1 MNIIIDTCYWIALF
15 NPDKHAHLSDDIA
28 FIEEYIENENI
39 LIPFPSLYE
48 FLNSKFSRKCDANNF
63 KQLLSRPNYLK
74 IDDNHYKLNAL
85 ENFFNKSIY
94 EKNDVS
100 LVDEIIKEIIDTK
113 TYKIDY
119 LISFDEGLNNYALS
133 KGIQI
138 YTPK

>member
-1 MNIIIDTCYWIALF
+1 M
-15 NPDKHAHLSDDIA
+15 
-28 FIEEYIENENI
+28 
-39 LIPFPSLYE
+39 
-48 FLNSKFSRKCDANNF
+48 
-63 KQLLSRPNYLK
+63 
-74 IDDNHYKLNAL
+74 NAL

-100 LVDEIIKEIIDTK
+100 LVDEIIKEIIDTR